1 MFIESFL
8 LLLALDFLSAGQV
21 NRWEQRIIGG
31 EPIGIEQ
38 VPWQVSLQYFG
49 DHVCG
54 GSIYS
59 ENIIVTAAHC
69 FFDEEGNRLDDQG
82 YQVRAGSALTD
93 SNGTLVDVAALIIH
107 EEYAFD
113 LNINDIA
120 IVRLSTPLEFT
131 SKVQPIPL
139 AKTNPYPRS
148 IALVS
153 GWGVSY
159 ILNDSTNLYP
169 THLQGLALHI
179 KSIFSCRLFDPSL
192 LCAGTYGRT
201 ACHGDSGGPLVV
213 NKQLVGV
220 VSWGRKGCV
229 SSAFFVSVPYFREW
243 ILNAIA
249 SIQ

>member
-8 LLLALDFLSAGQV
+8 LLLALHFLSAGRV
-21 NRWEQRIIGG
+21 SRWEQGIIGG
-31 EPIGIEQ
+31 GAIGIEQ
-38 VPWQVSLQYFG
+38 APWQVSLQLYG
-49 DHVCG
+49 DLVCG

-59 ENIIVTAAHC
+59 ESIIVTAAHC
-69 FFDEEGNRLDDQG
+69 FFDKNGNREDDQG

-93 SNGTLVDVAALIIH
+93 SNGILVDVVDIIIH
-107 EEYAFD
+107 EKYAYD
-113 LNINDIA
+113 RNINDIA
-120 IVRLSTPLEFT
+120 IVSLSTPLEFT
-131 SKVQPIPL
+131 SKVQPISL
-139 AKTNPYPRS
+139 AKTKPSPGS

-159 ILNDSTNLYP
+159 IFNDGTKLYP
-169 THLQGLALHI
+169 THLQGLTLHI
-179 KSIFSCRLFDPSL
+179 KSMFSCRLFDASL
-192 LCAGTYGRT
+192 ICAGTYRRT

-220 VSWGRKGCV
+220 VSWGRKGCQ
-229 SSAFFVSVPYFREW
+229 SSTFFVSVPYFREW